1 MGDFLLPSCVRK
13 SGLFVAIV
21 TLRPLFVFSTCFAGL
36 FKVPAFSV
44 GMGGWR
50 FWGAMNLAL
59 VVEYAVQTGWTRI
72 FIFGWPFP
80 LTGL

>member
-1 MGDFLLPSCVRK
+1 MIWALRRYRHFEAPLRLWRLP
-13 SGLFVAIV
+13 
-21 TLRPLFVFSTCFAGL
+21 AGL
-36 FKVPAFSV
+36 FEDPAFSV

-50 FWGAMNLAL
+50 FWGAMNLSLAI
-59 VVEYAVQTGWTRI
+59 EYAVQTGWTRI